1 MYQPTQNFID
11 QLNTSSRRFRAR
23 MTVGENQITD
33 IKTFV
38 LNTGSCGAD
47 TFSIGSVF
55 ASYVDIV
62 MGNVD
67 ISLIGREFLLEAGI
81 LFSDDSIEYVPM
93 GYFTVESPSDMT
105 KERDQITAK
114 AVDRITVKC
123 SGLYVPTVAFP
134 CTIKAVLDDIE
145 NQAGITIVCDLDT
158 SGIIETAMNNLMY
171 RDALG
176 YIAGLLGGFCYA
188 DRDGNVKIAPYPTG
202 ASVEIGK
209 DRFADLKP
217 SETAYTIEALT
228 VTVTEKTQ
236 DENGN
241 EVPDISYS
249 EGNGTRLSTANPYMT
264 EALFNAMKGR
274 VIGVSFYPGTAK
286 FLGDPRLGPE
296 DAISAINYAD
306 NAFLFPCMSLTHEF
320 DGGFTTTIS
329 TPGKNESD
337 NGTKGPMQKAVDAL
351 RADMVLAKVLIAE
364 KITADEADLKYA
376 TIDEALILR
385 AEIDTLEGNFASFK
399 TGEFDVL
406 KAGYADFQ
414 KTVTDDLEALTAK
427 IDNLDAEYITVTELD
442 AKIAT
447 LDFATVEELEAVSAK
462 IDVVS
467 GDLASYK
474 TVVAGNFTAYDAEI
488 VDLKAKDAD
497 LTDLIAEKAKITD
510 LDAVVAR
517 TGQLET
523 DVANVETLVNGNLT
537 TANIQ
542 SLVISGDK
550 FTIEDGFIKNAMI
563 ESLTFDKITGVD
575 INTTNIEVHSG
586 DGKSSWKDNT
596 IQISDASRVRVQIGK
611 DAFGDYNIYIWDKD
625 GNLMFDPLYGIQE
638 DGIKQAIIRNDMVS
652 DTANISGS
660 KLDIESVI
668 KEVNDGTTNIKS
680 TRIYVD
686 EEGQT
691 LSAAFSVLKT
701 YSEGTRTISENNQTD
716 INVMQGQISTLISN
730 TTITKDGKTV
740 QLKDAYNSNV
750 ADIDSIKTTIS
761 EHTSLIDEQSGE
773 IQAVQTKANTIE
785 SDLTSTKQT
794 ISEVQTDL
802 SGTKSNV
809 ATMQTDLS
817 GLTARVGANE
827 TAIEKKADGNTV
839 TILSNKVSTFESAL
853 DGFEASLASTDKKV
867 STNETAIAS
876 HETSISALQGEII
889 LKVEQTDIDEA
900 VAVVDGKFASYS
912 TTTEMNAAITAK
924 ANEITSS
931 VSSTYSTK
939 KELTD
944 ATGRIGTLETWK
956 TEASQKITDDA
967 IISTVTKSTT
977 YIDDL
982 GEKVSADEIASS
994 INQTAQSVLIDASK
1008 INLTGYVTVSDLS
1021 GDGTTVIDGA
1031 NIATGTITADKID
1044 VNDLFAQDIVATGSI
1059 TGAKL
1064 IGVTGEFSG
1073 DITCDDGVTIKNLTT
1088 GISAEM
1094 TIENKTI
1101 STYFANIED
1110 GEFTGAA
1117 VNVPCFSLQTEHGLH
1132 VDSYAYIQNLTAP
1145 YFGANTADINMLRA
1159 LTINAKDIYL
1169 NGESLNTKMTTNT
1182 SNISA
1187 NTTRTTAK
1195 YLYPAA
1201 TPTTTAKTY
1210 TNSALKG
1217 KAYIDVLMYCSSN
1230 LELNQ
1235 LIRVYNNGTTGF
1247 QVFKGSSYY
1256 QNGYVS
1262 FNNST
1267 GAVTYKMVDLVGWT
1281 SAVVKL
1287 QTIVYY

>member
-11 QLNTSSRRFRAR
+11 QLNTFSRQFRAR
-23 MTVGENQITD
+23 MAVGENQITD

-123 SGLYVPTVAFP
+123 SGLYVPTAAFP

-158 SGIIETAMNNLMY
+158 SGTIETAMNNLMY

-188 DRDGNVKIAPYPTG
+188 DREGNVKIAPYPTG

-241 EVPDISYS
+241 EVPGISYS

-286 FLGDPRLGPE
+286 FLGDPRLCPE

-329 TPGKNESD
+329 VPGKNESD

-385 AEIDTLEGNFASFK
+385 AEIDALEGNFASFK

-488 VDLKAKDAD
+488 ADLKAKDAN

-510 LDAVVAR
+510 LEAVVTR

-550 FTIEDGFIKNAMI
+550 FTVEDGFIKNAMI

-596 IQISDASRVRVQIGK
+596 IQISDASHVRVQIGK
-611 DAFGDYNIYIWDKD
+611 DASGDYNIYIWDKD
-625 GNLMFDPLYGIQE
+625 GKLMFDSLYGIQE

-740 QLKDAYNSNV
+740 QLKDAYNSTV

-773 IQAVQTKANTIE
+773 ILAVQTKANTIE

-912 TTTEMNAAITAK
+912 TTIEMNAAITAK

-1021 GDGTTVIDGA
+1021 GDGTTVINGA

-1169 NGESLNTKMTTNT
+1169 NGESLNTKIADSGWKTGWSSGNSYIKYRKKNGHVTVTGTGAGGEASKLTGMTPITFFTLPTGYRPSVEVVCAGTPKSSNGYEIQANINT
-1182 SNISA
+1182 SGEV
-1187 NTTRTTAK
+1187 
-1195 YLYPAA
+1195 YLYGLGSNPYYWGF
-1201 TPTTTAKTY
+1201 TITFP
-1210 TNSALKG
+1210 
-1217 KAYIDVLMYCSSN
+1217 ID
-1230 LELNQ
+1230 
-1235 LIRVYNNGTTGF
+1235 G
-1247 QVFKGSSYY
+1247 
-1256 QNGYVS
+1256 
-1262 FNNST
+1262 
-1267 GAVTYKMVDLVGWT
+1267 
-1281 SAVVKL
+1281 
-1287 QTIVYY
+1287 